1 MLPGFISR
9 LLLILLLLWARQSDA
24 AQPAQA
30 ANELIRMD
38 DGSLTMVAP
47 GPAGATSAYL
57 G

>member
-24 AQPAQA
+24 AQPVQA
-30 ANELIRMD
+30 VIDESRMVA
-38 DGSLTMVAP
+38 GSLTSVAP
-47 GPAGATSAYL
+47 GPDGATSAYL